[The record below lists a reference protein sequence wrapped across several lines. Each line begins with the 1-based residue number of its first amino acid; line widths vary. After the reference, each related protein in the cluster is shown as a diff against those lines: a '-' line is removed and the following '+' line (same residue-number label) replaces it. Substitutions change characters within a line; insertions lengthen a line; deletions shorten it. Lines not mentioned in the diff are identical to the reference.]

1 MNIINFYRY
10 RISAFIFFFIV
21 SSIFNFSL
29 VKDNLNLGIDFK
41 GGILI
46 EANFKISPD
55 LSDLREKL
63 IDMSVGNFEIQEFGS
78 SENILIRIEK
88 NSEKKRRT
96 KCPYQYDQKSTTIR
110 N

>member
-1 MNIINFYRY
+1 MIIINFYRY
-10 RISAFIFFFIV
+10 RISAFIFSLLLILF
-21 SSIFNFSL
+21 SIFLFI
-29 VKDNLNLGIDFK
+29 KDNLNLGIDFK

-46 EANFKISPD
+46 EANFKTSPD

-63 IDMSVGNFEIQEFGS
+63 IGMSVGNFEIQEFGS

-96 KCPYQYDQKSTTIR
+96 KYSYQ
-110 N
+110 

>member
-1 MNIINFYRY
+1 MLILF
-10 RISAFIFFFIV
+10 
-21 SSIFNFSL
+21 SIFLFI
-29 VKDNLNLGIDFK
+29 KDNLNLGIDFK

-63 IDMSVGNFEIQEFGS
+63 IGMSVGNFEIQEFGS

-88 NSEKKRRT
+88 ILKK
-96 KCPYQYDQKSTTIR
+96 KKNKMPLLI
-110 N
+110 